1 MGRVREYTC
10 SSCNKV
16 WRVHTGHGMEHAILK
31 NVLDAFPTDI
41 QQKIILDTKEE
52 QFPYFEFNY
61 RPAVCQECQNIIA
74 IPVIHLHQSGHTYSS
89 TCHDC
94 HKAVVIQEEEAKL
107 SCPFCKEI
115 MSLREIGTWD

>member
-1 MGRVREYTC
+1 MGRIREYTC

-61 RPAVCQECQNIIA
+61 RPAVCTRCRKVLSC
-74 IPVIHLHQSGHTYSS
+74 P
-89 TCHDC
+89 DC